1 MPIQESKFIWKN
13 GEMIPWAEATNH
25 VMNHGLWYG
34 TCAFEGIRAYETP
47 NGPCIFRNDAHVARL
62 FYSAKIY
69 NIPIQYTEEEIRE
82 ACRMAVRDNDLKS
95 AYLRV
100 NAYPGYG
107 EVSPSATG
115 MPPEL
120 DVIAFAFGRYLGADA
135 LEKGIDVGVTSWRR
149 LAPSTI
155 PAGAKLAGNYLS
167 SRLITSEA
175 KRAGMAEG
183 IGLSHDGMV
192 SEGAGENLFM
202 VKDGRII
209 TPPLAASI
217 LHGITRDTV
226 ITLAQENG
234 IDVVE
239 QNISRETL
247 YGADEL
253 FFSGTAAE
261 ITPIRSVDG
270 IEVGNSRS
278 NREVTGLIQDQFF
291 GLFEG
296 RTEDKWGWLDPVA

>member
-69 NIPIQYTEEEIRE
+69 NIPIQYTEEEMRE

-183 IGLSHDGMV
+183 IGLAHDGMV

-209 TPPLAASI
+209 TPPLSASI

-261 ITPIRSVDG
+261 ITPIRSIDG